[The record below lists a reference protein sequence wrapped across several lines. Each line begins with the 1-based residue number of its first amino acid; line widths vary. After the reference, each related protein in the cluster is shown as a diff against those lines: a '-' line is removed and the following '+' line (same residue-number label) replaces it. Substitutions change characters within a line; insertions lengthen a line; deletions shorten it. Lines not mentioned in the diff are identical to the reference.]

1 MNSTRSQSPRF
12 KVGDWASFRYG
23 SRQVWA
29 QIIEDRGP
37 IGVNR
42 RRLYRVRIGDEQT
55 EDVTFEVPDDELAP
69 IEQNRAKMIDY
80 LKNGGLVSILRSNLG
95 GCRDQPK
102 VWLSFNTHG
111 NLTHTF
117 IAARGFAGGKTVP
130 FFALQG
136 NQIFAP
142 KSDEVI
148 AFLSEFGL
156 TRAEAEDVIQSIGSY
171 P

>member
-1 MNSTRSQSPRF
+1 MSSAHHQAPRF

-55 EDVTFEVPDDELAP
+55 EEVTFEVPDDELAP
-69 IEQNRAKMIDY
+69 VEQDRAKMIEY
-80 LKNGGLVSILRSNLG
+80 LKNGGLISILRSNLG
-95 GCRDQPK
+95 GGCDQPK
-102 VWLSFNTHG
+102 VWLSFNAHG
-111 NLTHTF
+111 NLSHTF
-117 IAARGFAGGKTVP
+117 IAGRGFVGGKTVP

-148 AFLSEFGL
+148 AFLSDLGL
-156 TRAEAEDVIQSIGSY
+156 THAEAKDVVQLVGSY